1 MLCCLPVHCYLTL
14 DTPLCFV
21 VVVVVFVCSLFLS
34 LLCCVAFLLIVLT
47 LDTNLCFVVVVVVVA
62 VVCFFRYC
70 VVLSSCS
77 LSFDVRL

>member
-1 MLCCLPVHCYLTL
+1 MLCCLPVHCCLTL
-14 DTPLCFV
+14 DTPLRFV
-21 VVVVVFVCSLFLS
+21 VVAVVCCLFLS
-34 LLCCVAFLLIVLT
+34 LLCCVAFPLIVLT
-47 LDTNLCFVVVVVVVA
+47 LDTNLCFVVVVVVDA